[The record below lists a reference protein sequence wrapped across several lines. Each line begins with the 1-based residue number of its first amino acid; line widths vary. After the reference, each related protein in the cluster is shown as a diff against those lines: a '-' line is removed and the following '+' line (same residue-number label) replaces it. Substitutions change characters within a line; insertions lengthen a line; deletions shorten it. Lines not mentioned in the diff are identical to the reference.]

1 MVFNFGYLPGGDH
14 RICTKGETSIAAI
27 EKGLSLLRTGGVMS
41 LCIYYGRDSGFEERD
56 ALLGYLP
63 TLDSKSCTVL
73 LHDFIN
79 RPNNPPLFAVI
90 LKGI

>member
-1 MVFNFGYLPGGDH
+1 
-14 RICTKGETSIAAI
+14 
-27 EKGLSLLRTGGVMS
+27 MS

-63 TLDSKSCTVL
+63 TLDSKTCTVL

-79 RPNNPPLFAVI
+79 RPNNPPLFAAI